1 MESTER
7 VELMRSRLFL
17 VSVVLA
23 ALTTG
28 AAAQDRMVI
37 EGILVRVNDRIIT
50 ISDFTKRL
58 QVELTQMQT
67 APTEEDVQRLTQ
79 VMLTEMVDELVLLER
94 ATEKR
99 IEVNDKMVDQSI
111 QSLRE
116 ENNLLEDEAWE
127 QAIESSGLTMEQL
140 RERYRRTILL
150 QRAVQAEVRPVE
162 ITEEEIYQLYQQQIE
177 NYSVPEK
184 VVLEQVF
191 IPEDGS
197 SADGALRRANGMVAR
212 VRDGA
217 DLKAEATLA
226 GSQLQDLGAIP
237 VEDCRP
243 ELKAA
248 LSSIEDGDVTD
259 PLVVPGGV
267 QVILLVET
275 VPAGYQPFDEVTG
288 DIRRQVSAES
298 YEGQTRGLVEKLK
311 KEYLVE
317 IYEDRLAIVYRNL
330 GGI

>member
-1 MESTER
+1 MG
-7 VELMRSRLFL
+7 SRKFL
-17 VSVVLA
+17 VAVVLTVLA
-23 ALTTG
+23 TV
-28 AAAQDRMVI
+28 AAAQDRMMI

-58 QVELTQMQT
+58 QVEITQIPT
-67 APTEEDVQRLTQ
+67 APTEEEIRQLIQT
-79 VMLTEMVDELVLLER
+79 MLAEMVDEMVLLER
-94 ATEKR
+94 AAEKN
-99 IEVNDKMVDQSI
+99 IEVNEKMVDQAL
-111 QSLRE
+111 QNLRE

-127 QAIESSGLTMEQL
+127 AAVESSGLTMEQL
-140 RERYRRTILL
+140 RERYRRTIIL
-150 QRAVQAEVRPVE
+150 QRAVQGEVRPLE
-162 ITEEEIYQLYQQQIE
+162 ITEEELRRLYEQQIE
-177 NYSVPEK
+177 QYAVPEK

-191 IPEDGS
+191 ISDEGS
-197 SADGALRRANGMVAR
+197 SSGDTVRRADGIVAR

-248 LSSIEDGDVTD
+248 LANLEDGGVTD
-259 PLVVPGGV
+259 PLVVPGGA
-267 QVILLVET
+267 QIIRLDQT
-275 VPAGYQPFDEVTG
+275 IPAGYQPFSEVSD
-288 DIRRQVSAES
+288 DIRRRVSAET

-317 IYEDRLAIVYRNL
+317 VYEDRLAIVYRNL
-330 GGI
+330 GGL

>member
-1 MESTER
+1 
-7 VELMRSRLFL
+7 MRSRKFL
-17 VSVVLA
+17 VAVVLTLLA
-23 ALTTG
+23 TV

-50 ISDFTKRL
+50 ISDFAKRL
-58 QVELTQMQT
+58 QVEITQMQT
-67 APTEEDVQRLTQ
+67 APTEQEIQQLTQ
-79 VMLTEMVDELVLLER
+79 ALLDEMVDEMVLLER
-94 ATEKR
+94 AAEKN
-99 IEVNDKMVDQSI
+99 IEVNEKMVDQALEN
-111 QSLRE
+111 LRE

-127 QAIESSGLTMEQL
+127 AAVESSGLTMEQL
-140 RERYRRTILL
+140 RERYRRTIML
-150 QRAVQAEVRPVE
+150 QRAVQGEVRPLE
-162 ITEEEIYQLYQQQIE
+162 ITEEELRRLYEQQIE
-177 NYSVPEK
+177 QYAVPEK

-191 IPEDGS
+191 ISDEGS
-197 SADGALRRANGMVAR
+197 SSGDTVRRADGIVAR

-248 LSSIEDGDVTD
+248 LANLEDGGVTD
-259 PLVVPGGV
+259 PLVVPGGA
-267 QVILLVET
+267 QIIRLDQT
-275 VPAGYQPFDEVTG
+275 IPAGYQPFSEVSD
-288 DIRRQVSAES
+288 DIRRRVSAET

-317 IYEDRLAIVYRNL
+317 VYEDRLAIVYRNL
-330 GGI
+330 GGL

>member
-1 MESTER
+1 
-7 VELMRSRLFL
+7 MRSRKFL
-17 VSVVLA
+17 VAVVLTLLA
-23 ALTTG
+23 TV

-50 ISDFTKRL
+50 ISDFAKRL
-58 QVELTQMQT
+58 QVEITQMQT
-67 APTEEDVQRLTQ
+67 APTEQEIQQLTQ
-79 VMLTEMVDELVLLER
+79 ALLDEMVDEMVLLER
-94 ATEKR
+94 AAEKN
-99 IEVNDKMVDQSI
+99 IEVNEKMVDQAL
-111 QSLRE
+111 QNLRE

-127 QAIESSGLTMEQL
+127 AAVESSGLTMEQL
-140 RERYRRTILL
+140 RERYRRTIML
-150 QRAVQAEVRPVE
+150 QRAVQGEVRPLE
-162 ITEEEIYQLYQQQIE
+162 ITEEELRRLYEQQIE
-177 NYSVPEK
+177 QYAVPEK

-191 IPEDGS
+191 ISDEGS
-197 SADGALRRANGMVAR
+197 SSGDTVRRADGIVAR

-248 LSSIEDGDVTD
+248 LANLEDGGVTD
-259 PLVVPGGV
+259 PLVVPGGA
-267 QVILLVET
+267 QIIRLDQT
-275 VPAGYQPFDEVTG
+275 IPAGYQPFSEVSD
-288 DIRRQVSAES
+288 DIRRRVSAET

-317 IYEDRLAIVYRNL
+317 VYEDRLAIVYRNL
-330 GGI
+330 GGL

>member
-1 MESTER
+1 
-7 VELMRSRLFL
+7 MRSRVFL

-23 ALTTG
+23 ALAMG
-28 AAAQDRMVI
+28 AAAQDRMVL

-58 QVELTQMQT
+58 QVELTQMPS
-67 APTEEDVQRLTQ
+67 APTEVEIRELTQ
-79 VMLTEMVDELVLLER
+79 MLLSEMVDELVLLER

-99 IEVNDKMVDQSI
+99 IEVNEKMVDQAL
-111 QSLRE
+111 QNLRE
-116 ENNLLEDEAWE
+116 ENNLLEDEQWE

-150 QRAVQAEVRPVE
+150 QRAVQGEVRPTE
-162 ITEEEIYQLYQQQIE
+162 ITEEELRQLYQQQIE

-191 IPEDGS
+191 ISSDGS
-197 SADGALRRANGMVAR
+197 SDDAVRRADGMVAR

-248 LSSIEDGDVTD
+248 LADIEDGQVTD
-259 PLVVPGGV
+259 PLEVPGGA

-275 VPAGYQPFDEVTG
+275 VPAGYQPFDEVVD
-288 DIRRQVSAES
+288 DIRRQVSAED
-298 YEGQTRGLVEKLK
+298 YQDQTRGLVEKLK
-311 KEYLVE
+311 TEYLVE
-317 IYEDRLAIVYRNL
+317 VYEDRLAIVYRNL

>member
-1 MESTER
+1 MG
-7 VELMRSRLFL
+7 SRKFL
-17 VSVVLA
+17 VAVVLTVLA
-23 ALTTG
+23 TV
-28 AAAQDRMVI
+28 AAAQDRMMI

-58 QVELTQMQT
+58 QVEITQIPT
-67 APTEEDVQRLTQ
+67 APTEEEIRQLIQT
-79 VMLTEMVDELVLLER
+79 MLAEMVDEMVLLER
-94 ATEKR
+94 AAEKN
-99 IEVNDKMVDQSI
+99 IEVNEKMVDQALEN
-111 QSLRE
+111 LRE

-127 QAIESSGLTMEQL
+127 AAVESSGLTMEQL
-140 RERYRRTILL
+140 RERYRRTIML
-150 QRAVQAEVRPVE
+150 QRAVQGEVRPLE
-162 ITEEEIYQLYQQQIE
+162 ITEEELRRLYEQQIE
-177 NYSVPEK
+177 QYAVPEK

-191 IPEDGS
+191 ISDEGS
-197 SADGALRRANGMVAR
+197 SSGDTLRRASGIVAR

-248 LSSIEDGDVTD
+248 LAKVEDGGVTD
-259 PLVVPGGV
+259 PLVVPGGA
-267 QVILLVET
+267 QIIRLDQT
-275 VPAGYQPFDEVTG
+275 IPAGYQPFSEVSD
-288 DIRRQVSAES
+288 DIRRRVSAET

-317 IYEDRLAIVYRNL
+317 VYEDRLAIVYRNL
-330 GGI
+330 GGL

>member
-1 MESTER
+1 
-7 VELMRSRLFL
+7 MRSRVFL

-23 ALTTG
+23 ALAMG
-28 AAAQDRMVI
+28 AAAQDRMVL

-58 QVELTQMQT
+58 QVELTQMPSP
-67 APTEEDVQRLTQ
+67 PTEVEIQELTQ
-79 VMLTEMVDELVLLER
+79 MLLSEMVDELVLLER

-99 IEVNDKMVDQSI
+99 IEVNEKMVDQAL
-111 QSLRE
+111 QGLRE
-116 ENNLLEDEAWE
+116 ENNLIEDEAWE
-127 QAIESSGLTMEQL
+127 QAVESSGLTMGQL

-150 QRAVQAEVRPVE
+150 QRAVQGEVRPTE
-162 ITEEEIYQLYQQQIE
+162 ITVEELRQLYQQQIE
-177 NYSVPEK
+177 SFSVPEK

-191 IPEDGS
+191 ISSDGS
-197 SADGALRRANGMVAR
+197 NDDDAVRRANGMVAR

-243 ELKAA
+243 ELKSA
-248 LSSIEDGDVTD
+248 LAKIDDGQVTD
-259 PLVVPGGV
+259 PLLVPGGA

-275 VPAGYQPFDEVTG
+275 IPAGYQPFDEVAE
-288 DIRRQVSAES
+288 DIRRQVSADS
-298 YEGQTRGLVEKLK
+298 YQEQTQGLIEKLK
-311 KEYLVE
+311 REYLVE
-317 IYEDRLAIVYRNL
+317 VYEDRLAIVYRNL

>member
-1 MESTER
+1 
-7 VELMRSRLFL
+7 MRSRKFL
-17 VSVVLA
+17 MAVVLTVLA
-23 ALTTG
+23 TV

-58 QVELTQMQT
+58 QVEIAQIPT
-67 APTEEDVQRLTQ
+67 APTEEEIRQLTQ
-79 VMLTEMVDELVLLER
+79 TMLAEMVDEMVLLER
-94 ATEKR
+94 AAEKN
-99 IEVNDKMVDQSI
+99 IEVNEKMVDQAL
-111 QSLRE
+111 QNLRE

-127 QAIESSGLTMEQL
+127 AAVESSGLTMEQL
-140 RERYRRTILL
+140 RERYRRTIIL
-150 QRAVQAEVRPVE
+150 QRAVQGEVRPLE
-162 ITEEEIYQLYQQQIE
+162 ITEEELRRLYEQQIE
-177 NYSVPEK
+177 QYAVPEK

-191 IPEDGS
+191 ISDEGS
-197 SADGALRRANGMVAR
+197 SSGDTVRRADGIVAR

-248 LSSIEDGDVTD
+248 LANLEDGGVTD
-259 PLVVPGGV
+259 PLVVPGGA
-267 QVILLVET
+267 QIIRLDQT
-275 VPAGYQPFDEVTG
+275 IPAGYQPFSEVSD
-288 DIRRQVSAES
+288 DIRRRVSAET

-317 IYEDRLAIVYRNL
+317 VYEDRLAIVYRNL
-330 GGI
+330 GGL

>member
-1 MESTER
+1 
-7 VELMRSRLFL
+7 MRSRKFL
-17 VSVVLA
+17 VAVMLTVLA
-23 ALTTG
+23 TA
-28 AAAQDRMVI
+28 AAAQDRIVI

-67 APTEEDVQRLTQ
+67 APTEEEIEQLTQ
-79 VMLTEMVDELVLLER
+79 TMLDEIVDEMVLLER
-94 ATEKR
+94 AAEKN
-99 IEVNDKMVDQSI
+99 IEVNEKMVDQALEN
-111 QSLRE
+111 LRE

-127 QAIESSGLTMEQL
+127 AAVESSGLTMEQL
-140 RERYRRTILL
+140 RERYRRTIIL
-150 QRAVQAEVRPVE
+150 QRAVQGEVRPLE
-162 ITEEEIYQLYQQQIE
+162 ITEEELRRLYEQQIE
-177 NYSVPEK
+177 QYAVPEK

-191 IPEDGS
+191 ISDEGS
-197 SADGALRRANGMVAR
+197 SSGDTVRRADGIVAR

-248 LSSIEDGDVTD
+248 LANLEDGGVTD
-259 PLVVPGGV
+259 PLVVPGGA
-267 QVILLVET
+267 QIIRLDQT
-275 VPAGYQPFDEVTG
+275 IPAGYQPFSEVSD
-288 DIRRQVSAES
+288 DIRRRVSAET

-317 IYEDRLAIVYRNL
+317 VYEDRLAIVYRNL
-330 GGI
+330 GGL

>member
-1 MESTER
+1 MG
-7 VELMRSRLFL
+7 SRKF
-17 VSVVLA
+17 VMAVALA
-23 ALTTG
+23 ALATV
-28 AAAQDRMVI
+28 AAAQDRTVL

-58 QVELTQMQT
+58 QTELSQIQT
-67 APTEEDVQRLTQ
+67 APTEEEIQQLTQ
-79 VMLTEMVDELVLLER
+79 MLLTEMVDELVLLER
-94 ATEKR
+94 ATEKN
-99 IEVNDKMVDQSI
+99 IEVNDKMVDQAL
-111 QSLRE
+111 QNLRE

-127 QAIESSGLTMEQL
+127 QAVESSGLTLEQL
-140 RERYRRTILL
+140 RDRYRRTILL
-150 QRAVQAEVRPVE
+150 QRAVQSEVRPLE
-162 ITEEEIYQLYQQQIE
+162 ITEEELRQLYQQQIE
-177 NYSVPEK
+177 NYAVPEK

-191 IPEDGS
+191 IS
-197 SADGALRRANGMVAR
+197 SGDSTVDEAVRRANGMVAR

-243 ELKAA
+243 ELRAA
-248 LSSIEDGDVTD
+248 LEGLEDGDVAD
-259 PLVVPGGV
+259 PMVVPGGV

-275 VPAGYQPFDEVTG
+275 IPAGYQPFEEVEN
-288 DIRRQVSAES
+288 DIRRQVSADS
-298 YEGQTRGLVEKLK
+298 YESQTRGLVEKLK

-317 IYEDRLAIVYRNL
+317 VYEDRLAIVYRNL

>member
-1 MESTER
+1 MG
-7 VELMRSRLFL
+7 SRKF
-17 VSVVLA
+17 VIAVALA
-23 ALTTG
+23 ALATV
-28 AAAQDRMVI
+28 AAAQDRMVL

-58 QVELTQMQT
+58 QTELSQIQT
-67 APTEEDVQRLTQ
+67 APTEEEIQQLTQ
-79 VMLTEMVDELVLLER
+79 MLLTEMVDELVLLER
-94 ATEKR
+94 ATEKN
-99 IEVNDKMVDQSI
+99 IEVNDKMVDQALKN
-111 QSLRE
+111 LRE

-127 QAIESSGLTMEQL
+127 QAVESSGLTLEQL
-140 RERYRRTILL
+140 RDRYRRTILL
-150 QRAVQAEVRPVE
+150 QRAVQGEVRPLE
-162 ITEEEIYQLYQQQIE
+162 ITEEELRQLYQQQIE
-177 NYSVPEK
+177 NYAVPEK

-191 IPEDGS
+191 ISSDGS
-197 SADGALRRANGMVAR
+197 TVDEAVRRANGMVAR

-243 ELKAA
+243 ELRAA
-248 LSSIEDGDVTD
+248 LEGIEDGEVAD
-259 PLVVPGGV
+259 PMVVPGGV

-275 VPAGYQPFDEVTG
+275 IPAGYQPFEEVEN
-288 DIRRQVSAES
+288 DIRRQVSADS
-298 YEGQTRGLVEKLK
+298 YESQTRGLVENLK

-317 IYEDRLAIVYRNL
+317 VYEDRLAIVYRNL

>member
-1 MESTER
+1 
-7 VELMRSRLFL
+7 MRSRKFL
-17 VSVVLA
+17 VAVVLTVLA
-23 ALTTG
+23 TV

-58 QVELTQMQT
+58 QVEITQMQT
-67 APTEEDVQRLTQ
+67 APTEEEIQQLTQ
-79 VMLTEMVDELVLLER
+79 ALLDEMVDEMVLLER
-94 ATEKR
+94 AAEKN
-99 IEVNDKMVDQSI
+99 IEVNEKMVDQAL
-111 QSLRE
+111 QNLRE

-127 QAIESSGLTMEQL
+127 AAVESSGLTMEQL
-140 RERYRRTILL
+140 RERYRRTIIL
-150 QRAVQAEVRPVE
+150 QRAVQGEVRPLE
-162 ITEEEIYQLYQQQIE
+162 ITEEELRRLYEQQIE
-177 NYSVPEK
+177 QYAVPEK

-191 IPEDGS
+191 ISDEGS
-197 SADGALRRANGMVAR
+197 SSGDTVRRADGIVAR

-248 LSSIEDGDVTD
+248 LANLEDGGVTD
-259 PLVVPGGV
+259 PLVVPGGA
-267 QVILLVET
+267 QIIRLDQT
-275 VPAGYQPFDEVTG
+275 IPAGYQPFSEVSD
-288 DIRRQVSAES
+288 DIRRRVSAET

-317 IYEDRLAIVYRNL
+317 VYEDRLAIVYRNL
-330 GGI
+330 GGL

>member
-1 MESTER
+1 
-7 VELMRSRLFL
+7 MRSRNILPA
-17 VSVVLA
+17 VVLTVLA
-23 ALTTG
+23 SVG
-28 AAAQDRMVI
+28 AAQDRMVL
-37 EGILVRVNDRIIT
+37 EGILVRVNDRIVT
-50 ISDFTKRL
+50 ISDFTRRL
-58 QVELTQMQT
+58 QVELSQMPS
-67 APTEEDVQRLTQ
+67 APTEEDIQQLTQ
-79 VMLTEMVDELVLLER
+79 TMLAEIVDELVLLER
-94 ATEKR
+94 ATEKN
-99 IEVNDKMVDQSI
+99 IDVNDKMVDQAL

-127 QAIESSGLTMEQL
+127 QAVASSGLTMEQL

-150 QRAVQAEVRPVE
+150 QRAVQGEVRPVE
-162 ITEEEIYQLYQQQIE
+162 ITEEELRQLYQQQIE
-177 NYSVPEK
+177 NYAVPEK

-191 IPEDGS
+191 I
-197 SADGALRRANGMVAR
+197 SADGSTVEDAAGRAEGMVER
-212 VRDGA
+212 VRGGA

-226 GSQLQDLGAIP
+226 GSQLQELGAIP

-243 ELKAA
+243 ELRTA
-248 LSSIEDGDVTD
+248 LQGIEDGDVTD
-259 PLVVPGGV
+259 PLIVPGGV

-275 VPAGYQPFDEVTG
+275 IPAGYQPFDEVQN

-317 IYEDRLAIVYRNL
+317 VYEDRLAIVYRNL

>member
-1 MESTER
+1 
-7 VELMRSRLFL
+7 MRSRKFL
-17 VSVVLA
+17 VAVVLTVIA
-23 ALTTG
+23 TA

-67 APTEEDVQRLTQ
+67 APTEEEIHQLTQ
-79 VMLTEMVDELVLLER
+79 VLLAEMVDEMVLLER
-94 ATEKR
+94 AAEKN
-99 IEVNDKMVDQSI
+99 IEINEKMVDQAL
-111 QSLRE
+111 QNLRE

-127 QAIESSGLTMEQL
+127 AAVESSGLTMEQL

-150 QRAVQAEVRPVE
+150 QRAVQGEVRPLE
-162 ITEEEIYQLYQQQIE
+162 ITEEELRRLYEQQIE
-177 NYSVPEK
+177 DYAVPEK

-191 IPEDGS
+191 ISDGGAS
-197 SADGALRRANGMVAR
+197 SSEVVRRADGMVAR

-226 GSQLQDLGAIP
+226 GSQLQELGSIP
-237 VEDCRP
+237 IEDCRP
-243 ELKAA
+243 ELRAA
-248 LSSIEDGDVTD
+248 LADIEDGEVAD
-259 PLVVPGGV
+259 PLPVPGGV
-267 QVILLVET
+267 QIIRLVQT
-275 VPAGYQPFDEVTG
+275 IPAGYQPFPEVSN
-288 DIRRQVSAES
+288 DIRRQVSAET

-317 IYEDRLAIVYRNL
+317 VFEDRLAIVYRNL
-330 GGI
+330 GGL

>member
-1 MESTER
+1 
-7 VELMRSRLFL
+7 MRSRVFL

-23 ALTTG
+23 ALAM
-28 AAAQDRMVI
+28 AAVAQDRMII

-50 ISDFTKRL
+50 ISDFTRRL

-67 APTEEDVQRLTQ
+67 APTEDDIQQLTQ
-79 VMLTEMVDELVLLER
+79 MMLSEMVDELVLLER

-99 IEVNDKMVDQSI
+99 IEVNDKMVDQSL

-116 ENNLLEDEAWE
+116 ENNLLEDEEWE
-127 QAIESSGLTMEQL
+127 QAVEASGITMEQL

-150 QRAVQAEVRPVE
+150 QRAVQGEVRPVE
-162 ITEEEIYQLYQQQIE
+162 ITQEEVYRLYQQQIE

-184 VVLEQVF
+184 VELEQVF
-191 IPEDGS
+191 ISDDGS
-197 SADGALRRANGMVAR
+197 ADDALRRANGMVSR

-243 ELKAA
+243 ELKTA
-248 LSSIEDGDVTD
+248 LDGIEDGDVTD

-267 QVILLVET
+267 QVLRLVET
-275 VPAGYQPFDEVTG
+275 IPAGYQPFDEVAS

-317 IYEDRLAIVYRNL
+317 VYEDRLAIVYRNL